1 MREHQKGSIVRRGG
15 HFFYGEG
22 GALNLNSEA
31 EHRDLAQ
38 PTGHLTVHPISRSS
52 HG

>member
-22 GALNLNSEA
+22 GGI
-31 EHRDLAQ
+31 Q
-38 PTGHLTVHPISRSS
+38 TQIQIQT
-52 HG
+52 